1 MAAAQ
6 PFLSGAISKT
16 INMPHEA
23 DLADV
28 EDAYKLSWSKMI
40 KAMAL
45 YRDERTGFWAAV
57 LIHLMPYQHLLLVGL
72 LPDATLNVF
81 WCATLLAVWRAMRS
95 GRWSLWILT
104 GLLFGGALLSK
115 YHAVLLSLCLLGYF
129 ITSGHHRFWLKRVQP
144 YVAAA
149 IGLIV
154 FLPNIVW
161 NARHEWISY
170 AYQLGQG
177 SGDGIDAG
185 KFLTAVGGQFGAWSP
200 LIFGLLI
207 AGFVAIIRQA
217 KISEADRFAVW
228 TSIPVFVFFCLTG
241 LTSKILP
248 HWTSVGWWTGS
259 IALAAVILKKIS
271 RQDPAAKRWLHWT
284 MAAALTGFAM
294 TVLLY
299 AVLFL
304 PIVGPVY
311 NWARDVSLS
320 LNQKFA
326 AVKPLEP
333 FETGFDISNEL
344 FGWPEIARQ
353 VETIRA
359 QMPHPSTTF
368 VFAHRFHSTSQLAVY
383 LEPATAATTLY
394 HRYNQYRLWFAAE
407 EHIGWDALFIID
419 HKRHQERAERYR
431 PLFARMDPQP
441 TEIQIRRNG
450 RLAQSLAVYK
460 YYGFKGKYEK

>member
-1 MAAAQ
+1 
-6 PFLSGAISKT
+6 
-16 INMPHEA
+16 
-23 DLADV
+23 
-28 EDAYKLSWSKMI
+28 
-40 KAMAL
+40 
-45 YRDERTGFWAAV
+45 
-57 LIHLMPYQHLLLVGL
+57 
-72 LPDATLNVF
+72 
-81 WCATLLAVWRAMRS
+81 
-95 GRWSLWILT
+95 
-104 GLLFGGALLSK
+104 
-115 YHAVLLSLCLLGYF
+115 
-129 ITSGHHRFWLKRVQP
+129 
-144 YVAAA
+144 
-149 IGLIV
+149 
-154 FLPNIVW
+154 
-161 NARHEWISY
+161 
-170 AYQLGQG
+170 
-177 SGDGIDAG
+177 
-185 KFLTAVGGQFGAWSP
+185 
-200 LIFGLLI
+200 
-207 AGFVAIIRQA
+207 
-217 KISEADRFAVW
+217 
-228 TSIPVFVFFCLTG
+228 
-241 LTSKILP
+241 
-248 HWTSVGWWTGS
+248 
-259 IALAAVILKKIS
+259 
-271 RQDPAAKRWLHWT
+271 
-284 MAAALTGFAM
+284 M